1 MIIIKLCLLGS
12 LFAAAATIGLL
23 LSAKYKNRVT
33 SLKEVKKALNIFET
47 KIKFTYEPIPEI
59 FYEIGKQMGSETE
72 KMFTKASQYMKN
84 INAKE
89 AWEQAVRQTNTCMTK
104 EDLEVLKG
112 LGKLLGRTDLEGQVS
127 QIELTKTF
135 LDTQIQKAEKEY
147 DKNAKLCKTMRNGKW
162 TSISHYFV
170 IKERGNDGY

>member
-1 MIIIKLCLLGS
+1 MIIIKLCLLGI
-12 LFAAAATIGLL
+12 LFAAATSIGIL

-59 FYEIGKQMGSETE
+59 FHEIGKQMSSETE

-89 AWEQAVRQTNTCMTK
+89 AWEQAIKQTNTCMTK

-112 LGKLLGRTDLEGQVS
+112 MGKLLGKTDLEGQVS

-147 DKNAKLCKTMRNGKW
+147 DKNAKLCKTMRYGKW
-162 TSISHYFV
+162 ASIGHYFV
-170 IKERGNDGY
+170 IKERGN